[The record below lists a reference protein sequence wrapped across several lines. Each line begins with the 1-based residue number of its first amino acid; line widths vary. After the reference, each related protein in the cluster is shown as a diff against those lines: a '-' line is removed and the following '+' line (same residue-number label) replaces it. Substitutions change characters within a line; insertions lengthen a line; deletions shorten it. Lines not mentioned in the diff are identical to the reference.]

1 MSDIKESLRVLFTII
16 TLGLI
21 SIIAGFSIRFIEN
34 SSNKELPVSLPE
46 EIAIAKAGDVLEVYT
61 VSDSI
66 YVKFKHK
73 ENSDSP
79 VIIWND
85 DPESIPMDG
94 ELVKLEFT
102 ENDTLYIS
110 NP

>member
-1 MSDIKESLRVLFTII
+1 MKDSLKLAII
-16 TLGLI
+16 LVTSG
-21 SIIAGFSIRFIEN
+21 IIAIHVGIVIRHYYDTNHSTLSI
-34 SSNKELPVSLPE
+34 SLPE
-46 EIAIAKAGDVLEVYT
+46 EIAMAKAGDVLEVYT

-66 YVKFKHK
+66 YVRFKHK